1 MYFKLWKSK
10 TDHRWCISLR
20 DDTAKRLPALPTFAT
35 RQEALF
41 AIRDIRAGVS
51 DVEVIELQDGIWNRI
66 TLDPGI
72 QPTKTSLYIAALLEI
87 RDIIEFLALQQA
99 LKLKEST
106 WDSGGQWTPGQTT
119 VKFRLVGENSERAF
133 EVPIEDVLNIGEPA
147 TWKKINQTVQDELTE
162 MAAAERG
169 GLPPAPPGPDAAG
182 AFPPVKRSR
191 E

>member
-10 TDHRWCISLR
+10 SDHRWCISLR
-20 DDTAKRLPALPTFAT
+20 DDTAKRLPALPTFTT
-35 RQEALF
+35 RQEALL

-51 DVEVIELQDGIWNRI
+51 AVEVIELQDGVWNRI
-66 TLDPGI
+66 TLDPAI

-119 VKFRLVGENSERAF
+119 VQFKLVGENSERAF
-133 EVPIEDVLNIGEPA
+133 EIPIEDVLNIGEPA
-147 TWKKINQTVQDELTE
+147 VWKKINRIVQDELTE

-169 GLPPAPPGPDAAG
+169 TRPAPLPGAG
-182 AFPPVKRSR
+182 HPAKGKPTA